1 MRRYLDLFVSEAR
14 EHLEEAAEAITRLE
28 NQPGDV
34 EIINLLFRHG
44 HSIKG
49 MAASMGFEPIAQL
62 SHALEDGFDEIRK
75 GRAIFTPELA
85 AQALKAIDLLGEAVD
100 AVARGEAPPASL
112 VDLATALRKGGGG
125 GAAGGGAPPTP
136 AATSD
141 APPTLQTPPPAAA
154 SPGVVY
160 NAEIT
165 LAPDSPMPAARALV
179 LYKRLEGL
187 GQILFSSPDKAAIA
201 AGRFEGRMLVQFT
214 STSTER
220 RLRQELDGIPEVRS
234 VVVTLAAAAGEPPAA
249 THGGVAPEA
258 TATATPGPTLRIK
271 TAALDRV
278 LDHLG
283 ELLIHESRLENAL
296 APGPGG
302 RAKDALEAM
311 RKTLERLRGDL
322 LGLRMVPF
330 EHVAPRFVRSVR
342 NLGGNL
348 GKRVTL
354 AIHGREVSLDRA
366 ILEDLVDP
374 INHILRNAVDHGIES
389 PAERALAGKDP
400 LGRIV
405 IRNTQYAESVTI
417 EIEDDGRGMNAGKI
431 RQTAVARGFLA
442 ADEARALG
450 DSEAL
455 MLVTIPGFSTA
466 ATLTEVSGRGV
477 GMDVVRT
484 RVESLGGRLRIF
496 SAPGQGT
503 RILLRL
509 PLTMAV
515 INAFLVRSGPQVYAV
530 PVRNIRRTFEAVTSE
545 IRQVAGV
552 PIQQVGD
559 ETVELLYLR
568 EAMGDLPAAGRGGT
582 PRSHPALLYRRHDR
596 PTGLVVDAV
605 LGKRDVVVKPL
616 RAPLEHLREY
626 AGATILEDGR
636 IALILDVQ
644 NLSR

>member
-14 EHLEEAAEAITRLE
+14 EHLEEAAEAIARLE
-28 NQPGDV
+28 NQPGDA
-34 EIINLLFRHG
+34 EILNLLFRHG

-49 MAASMGFEPIAQL
+49 MAASMGFDPIARL
-62 SHALEDGFDEIRK
+62 SHALEDGFDDIRK
-75 GRAIFTPELA
+75 GRAVFTPELA
-85 AQALKAIDLLGEAVD
+85 VQALKAIDLLGEAVD
-100 AVARGEAPPASL
+100 AVARGEEPPASL
-112 VDLATALRKGGGG
+112 LQLAETLRGAGG
-125 GAAGGGAPPTP
+125 GAAAAPPAP
-136 AATSD
+136 APAGEV
-141 APPTLQTPPPAAA
+141 PPAA
-154 SPGVVY
+154 PGPIATAAGPGAVY

-165 LAPDSPMPAARALV
+165 LNPDSPMPAARALV

-187 GQILFSSPDKAAIA
+187 GQILFSAPDKAAIA

-234 VVVTLAAAAGEPPAA
+234 VVVTPAAALGDSPAAAGGAPAA
-249 THGGVAPEA
+249 MPTTTSGA
-258 TATATPGPTLRIK
+258 GPTLRIR
-271 TAALDRV
+271 TDALDRV

-283 ELLIHESRLENAL
+283 ELIIHESRLENAL

-389 PAERALAGKDP
+389 PAERAQAGKDP
-400 LGRIV
+400 LGRIL
-405 IRNTQYAESVTI
+405 IRNTQYAESATI
-417 EIEDDGRGMNAGKI
+417 EIEDDGRGMDAGKI
-431 RQTAVARGFLA
+431 RQTAVARGFLG

-450 DSEAL
+450 DAEAL

-466 ATLTEVSGRGV
+466 PTLTEVSGRGV

-496 SAPGQGT
+496 SAPGRGT

-515 INAFLVRSGPQVYAV
+515 INAFLVRSGQQVFAV
-530 PVRNIRRTFEAVTSE
+530 PVRNIRRTFEAVPGE

-568 EAMGDLPAAGRGGT
+568 EAMGDPPAVARNGAA
-582 PRSHPALLYRRHDR
+582 RSHPALLYRRHDR

>member
-1 MRRYLDLFVSEAR
+1 MRRYLELFVSEAR
-14 EHLEEAAEAITRLE
+14 EHLEEAAEAISRLE
-28 NQPGDV
+28 NQPGDA
-34 EIINLLFRHG
+34 EILNLLFRHG

-49 MAASMGFEPIAQL
+49 MAASMGFDPIARL
-62 SHALEDGFDEIRK
+62 SHALEDGFDDIRK
-75 GRAIFTPELA
+75 GRAVFTPELA
-85 AQALKAIDLLGEAVD
+85 VQALKAIDLLGEAVD
-100 AVARGEAPPASL
+100 AVARGEEPPASL
-112 VDLATALRKGGGG
+112 LELAAALRTGGG
-125 GAAGGGAPPTP
+125 GAAGGPSPAPAAAGSAPP
-136 AATSD
+136 
-141 APPTLQTPPPAAA
+141 APQAPPAAA
-154 SPGVVY
+154 TAAGVVY

-187 GQILFSSPDKAAIA
+187 GQILFSAPDKAAIA
-201 AGRFEGRMLVQFT
+201 AGHFEGRMLVQFT

-234 VVVTLAAAAGEPPAA
+234 VVVTLASAAGESPAEA
-249 THGGVAPEA
+249 RGGGAAPA
-258 TATATPGPTLRIK
+258 PANAAAGPTLRIR
-271 TAALDRV
+271 TDALDRV

-283 ELLIHESRLENAL
+283 ELIIHESRLENAL

-400 LGRIV
+400 LGRIL
-405 IRNTQYAESVTI
+405 IRNTQYAESATI
-417 EIEDDGRGMNAGKI
+417 EIEDDGRGMDAGRI
-431 RQTAVARGFLA
+431 RQTAVARGFLG
-442 ADEARALG
+442 ADEARALS

-496 SAPGQGT
+496 SAPGRGT

-515 INAFLVRSGPQVYAV
+515 INAFLVRSGPRVFAV

-559 ETVELLYLR
+559 ETVELLYLS
-568 EAMGDLPAAGRGGT
+568 EAMGDPPAADRNGG